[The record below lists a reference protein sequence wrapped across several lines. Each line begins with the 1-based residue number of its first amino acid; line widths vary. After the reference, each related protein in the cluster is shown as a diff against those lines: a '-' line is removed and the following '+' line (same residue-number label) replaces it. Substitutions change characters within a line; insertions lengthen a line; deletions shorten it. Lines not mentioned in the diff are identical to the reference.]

1 MIEWDMKAY
10 SSDLRKWVQR
20 ERSMTDDVFKY
31 HHGYSI
37 GVGAVVVCGTKVLLV
52 RLLQGEGKGEWAIPG
67 GFVEPEETIDQAVH
81 REVWEETGIK
91 AELKGLLAA
100 RSRVSSTGNS
110 CTGYLK
116 HLSQKSWINLFSNS
130 SN

>member
-1 MIEWDMKAY
+1 
-10 SSDLRKWVQR
+10 
-20 ERSMTDDVFKY
+20 MTDDVFKY

-110 CTGYLK
+110 AYFVFLMQAPDENSHAMGLK
-116 HLSQKSWINLFSNS
+116 WLRPVILRWLKFRAYPLCEH
-130 SN
+130 